1 MGQLRC
7 LIPIRFAI
15 PEVTVRNVLV
25 VACVT
30 AMLGFGFVLDA
41 ATPRHPPPS
50 VTDLAARKPAPPL
63 SLKDS
68 NKKTIRLSD
77 YKGRVVLVD
86 FWATWCTG
94 CKLEMPWFIE
104 FEKKYRDKGLSAIG
118 VSVDDGWRPVKTYL
132 AEHPISYPIV
142 LGDMDVLEKT
152 FRLPASLPVTLL
164 IDRRG
169 RIASTHA
176 GVVERE
182 KFEAEIRQLLEER
195 AR

>member
-1 MGQLRC
+1 M
-7 LIPIRFAI
+7 P
-15 PEVTVRNVLV
+15 NVLV

-94 CKLEMPWFIE
+94 CKVEIPWFIE

-169 RIASTHA
+169 RVASTHA

>member
-1 MGQLRC
+1 
-7 LIPIRFAI
+7 
-15 PEVTVRNVLV
+15 
-25 VACVT
+25 
-30 AMLGFGFVLDA
+30 
-41 ATPRHPPPS
+41 
-50 VTDLAARKPAPPL
+50 
-63 SLKDS
+63 
-68 NKKTIRLSD
+68 
-77 YKGRVVLVD
+77 VD

-94 CKLEMPWFIE
+94 CKVEIPWFIE

-169 RIASTHA
+169 RVASTHA